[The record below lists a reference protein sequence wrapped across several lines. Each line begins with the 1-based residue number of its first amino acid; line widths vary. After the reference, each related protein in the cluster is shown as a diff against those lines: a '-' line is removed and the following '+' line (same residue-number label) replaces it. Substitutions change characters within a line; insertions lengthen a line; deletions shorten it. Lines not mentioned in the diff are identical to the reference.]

1 MLTEEKT
8 GAAPPRAEPSEVL
21 RLLPPEPGEVLDGRF
36 LVLERLSDGGTSR
49 VFKAM
54 DLERGDLVAL
64 KVPKEHFAQDAEFLD
79 RFRTEEEIGLGARHR
94 HLVSMRSVPGK
105 SRPYIVM
112 EYVRWETLAR
122 RLASGPRP
130 SASEAAR
137 IGLMTLGALQELHSQ
152 GVVHRDVTPQ
162 NVMVCEDGSVR
173 LMDYGIA
180 GTSGCRPAE

>member
-8 GAAPPRAEPSEVL
+8 GAAPPLAEPSQAL

-79 RFRTEEEIGLGARHR
+79 RFRTEEEIGLRALHPY
-94 HLVSMRSVPGK
+94 LLSMRPVSGK
-105 SRPYIVM
+105 SRLYLAM
-112 EYVRWETLAR
+112 EYVRGETLAR
-122 RLASGPRP
+122 RLVSGPRP
-130 SASEAAR
+130 PASEADAK
-137 IGLMTLGALQELHSQ
+137 
-152 GVVHRDVTPQ
+152 P
-162 NVMVCEDGSVR
+162 
-173 LMDYGIA
+173 
-180 GTSGCRPAE
+180 